1 MSQQFDFDKSLY
13 QELLQ
18 SVAAMTLLFS
28 DGPQAYIDYRF
39 VEKLF
44 VLATKGKD
52 ISRSDKVFDAIVGE
66 PQKIGVGVKT
76 FMIPGNAQAS
86 LEKVQEFTRFSGSG
100 AFDNLSKADIA
111 FKAAEYRNN
120 TVLADSQE
128 YGIDISSSIYHC
140 LVRSGGAGVIHEE
153 PYPLID
159 LEKIH
164 PIDIQ
169 GRVLDNFPDGNKGIR
184 FSDGTNIYSYS
195 KSKSVLM
202 KKFDLTLY
210 KTLPPIPLTIDPDI
224 WKKISNSVVEK
235 SLNEAL
241 SVSEEQGSPSED
253 TTKLVPG
260 VDFVILPLYSTRGT
274 TKTVEAASGINQWN
288 AGGRLRKYGEAYI
301 PIPAL
306 VHRLAPGFF
315 PERDKPFELVL
326 PNSTDP
332 VNAKVCQQGSKA
344 LMSNPN
350 DRLCRWLYKVID
362 SKFSDYDFDRPPTR
376 EPFTYSDLQRV
387 GRDSV
392 IVIKDRTSS
401 HLKYEIRFA
410 ELGRYEEF
418 IDEFATD

>member
-1 MSQQFDFDKSLY
+1 VTQQFDFDKSLY
-13 QELLQ
+13 KGLLQ

-52 ISRSDKVFDAIVGE
+52 ISRSDKVFDAIVGT
-66 PQKIGVGVKT
+66 PQSIGVGVKT
-76 FMIPGNAQAS
+76 FVMTGSGQTS

-100 AFDNLSKADIA
+100 VFDNLSKSEIA

-120 TVLADSQE
+120 TILADSQE
-128 YGIDISSSIYHC
+128 YGIDIASSIYHC

-153 PYPLID
+153 PYPLIN
-159 LEKIH
+159 LEA
-164 PIDIQ
+164 IQ
-169 GRVLDNFPDGNKGIR
+169 PVDTRGRILDEFPDGNKGIR
-184 FSDGTNIYSYS
+184 FFDGVNTYSYT

-202 KKFDLTLY
+202 KVFDLRSYTTLE
-210 KTLPPIPLTIDPDI
+210 PIPLTIDQDI
-224 WKKISNSVVEK
+224 WKKISSSIVEE
-235 SLNEAL
+235 SLSEAL
-241 SVSEEQGSPSED
+241 TISDFQTANSEAPE
-253 TTKLVPG
+253 KLIPG
-260 VDFVILPLYSTRGT
+260 VDYVILPLYSTRGA

-301 PIPAL
+301 PIPAM
-306 VHRLAPGFF
+306 VHSLAPGFF
-315 PERDKPFELVL
+315 PERDKPFDLVL
-326 PNSTDP
+326 PNSADP

-362 SKFSDYDFDRPPTR
+362 SKFSDYDFDRQPNR
-376 EPFTYSDLQRV
+376 EPFTYADLQKV

-401 HLKYEIRFA
+401 QLKYEIRFA
-410 ELGRYEEF
+410 ELGSYEEF
-418 IDEFATD
+418 VDLFAI